1 MNAHSPKVN
10 VLCLLASLS
19 EMYLESSVTGLAA
32 RKLSCT
38 FVSEIK

>member
-1 MNAHSPKVN
+1 MVTHPPKVN
-10 VLCLLASLS
+10 VLCLLSSLS
-19 EMYLESSVTGLAA
+19 DMYLESSVTGLAA

>member
-1 MNAHSPKVN
+1 MLTCKKTTMNEDFKTV
-10 VLCLLASLS
+10 VYV
-19 EMYLESSVTGLAA
+19 YLESAVTGLAA